1 MNRRIK
7 FGVFAFL
14 LLGVVATCGVMIG
27 RELLCALP
35 EKTDTKEA
43 KKTE

>member
-1 MNRRIK
+1 MPQVQRIDPI
-7 FGVFAFL
+7 VL
-14 LLGVVATCGVMIG
+14 P
-27 RELLCALP
+27 CALP